1 MLWNEAV
8 GLATRQEQNHG
19 RFDSHRYTAAP
30 THDRRHAHAQAG
42 AQDSGSLHPRRL
54 QAGRLPETL
63 ARHRQ
68 RGRSAALPAAL
79 GRSGE
84 LPITLN
90 ATLTGLKF
98 FFDITLDRGELV
110 AKMQPVRVP

>member
-1 MLWNEAV
+1 MVLFMLWNEAM

-19 RFDSHRYTAAP
+19 RFDSHRYTVAP
-30 THDRRHAHAQAG
+30 THDRGHAYAQAG

-84 LPITLN
+84 LADHAECDPDWAEVLLRHH
-90 ATLTGLKF
+90 A
-98 FFDITLDRGELV
+98 
-110 AKMQPVRVP
+110 